1 MKDSEIH
8 VGDVLRIREWDDM
21 VDEYGVDCVGDIKI
35 ETAPFYFPVF
45 LFSYQRSVCGRVFTV
60 KAIKNTGLYKYYCSE
75 ENSEYD
81 IKLKPYNRCTIT
93 CDMLEPFTD
102 DEYELV
108 TDEDISML
116 FG

>member
-8 VGDVLRIREWDDM
+8 VGDVLRIKEWDDM
-21 VDEYGVDCVGDIKI
+21 VDEFEVDGDGDVKI
-35 ETAPFYFPVF
+35 WGRRNVPVWFFYKNKEI
-45 LFSYQRSVCGRVFTV
+45 CGQVFTV
-60 KAIKNTGLYKYYCSE
+60 KAVEHLPHTYYRSE
-75 ENSEYD
+75 ENVESDSNDYC
-81 IKLKPYNRCTIT
+81 IIT

-102 DEYELV
+102 DEYELA